1 MRFDARPGALVWM
14 LLAALAPPA
23 AAQQPEAALMNGL
36 GRELACAPA
45 SPLVRPA
52 TPLTVAGG
60 REAYKTLFGVGDAV
74 IIRGGT
80 AQGLKVG
87 DEFFVRR
94 VVDDK
99 LTENRPGMY
108 PISIHAAGTVQVV
121 EAQTDASIAV
131 VTFSCDNVT
140 QGDYLER
147 FERPVTP
154 SAPVGAAPDFAHP
167 GKLILGAERRQMA
180 SVGNFM
186 VVDRG
191 SDHGLRPGQQ
201 ITIFRRPTLE
211 GGAEGGPVSTVG
223 QATVYSVQPE
233 SSVIRIE
240 KSIDAVYV
248 GDLVAVHR

>member
-1 MRFDARPGALVWM
+1 MRFDVRIGALFVTM
-14 LLAALAPPA
+14 VAGVAGTAG
-23 AAQQPEAALMNGL
+23 AQQPAAGLLNGL
-36 GRELACAPA
+36 SRELACAPA
-45 SPLVRPA
+45 SPLVRPSTTLA
-52 TPLTVAGG
+52 VVGG
-60 REAYKTLFGVGDAV
+60 REPYKTLFGVGDAV
-74 IIRGGT
+74 VVRGGT

-99 LTENRPGMY
+99 LTESRPGTY

-154 SAPVGAAPDFAHP
+154 AATVGTAPDYAHP
-167 GKLILGAERRQMA
+167 GRLILGAERRQMA

-201 ITIFRRPTLE
+201 ITIFRRIMP
-211 GGAEGGPVSTVG
+211 EGGPVSTVG

-248 GDLVAVHR
+248 GDLVAIHR